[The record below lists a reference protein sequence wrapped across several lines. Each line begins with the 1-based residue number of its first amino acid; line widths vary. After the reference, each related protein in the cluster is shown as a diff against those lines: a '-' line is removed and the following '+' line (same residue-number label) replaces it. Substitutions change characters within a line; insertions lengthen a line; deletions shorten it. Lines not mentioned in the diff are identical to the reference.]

1 MTSTEDN
8 RPESGRKKYRAAVII
23 PAYNHV
29 DRLRRLLAALEK
41 QTETSDWC
49 VVVVDD
55 GSGAPLREAVPARP
69 GVIHLWQKHAGP
81 SVARNRGAMAVDAEI
96 LVFIDQ
102 DCLPRPDWLSEM
114 LKPFSDPQVLGSK
127 GVYRTSQTGGVA
139 RFVQVE
145 YEEKYGVLARKPL
158 MNFVDGYSAAFRKEA
173 FVACGGFDPN
183 FPFPS
188 VEDREMSL
196 RLSKGKP
203 VYAFCQN
210 AVVEHTHTDSFWGY
224 LRKKFKYGY
233 WGFQIMLR
241 SPSQFLA
248 DDHTP
253 NSQRFQVIMMGLL
266 APVLA
271 AALLGLPLV
280 LWLWLAAFACSMLPL
295 TIAAARKGLRVGL
308 AAPVLIF
315 IRAGALAAGLAAGA
329 LACRRGGSDV
339 VGVEGQK
346 ADSSVT
352 GKGAIKD

>member
-1 MTSTEDN
+1 MTSTEEE
-8 RPESGRKKYRAAVII
+8 RPESRRRKLRAAVII
-23 PAYNHV
+23 PAHNNV
-29 DRLRRLLAALEK
+29 DRLQRLLEALEK

-55 GSGAPLREAVPARP
+55 GSDTPLREVVPARP
-69 GVIHLWQKHAGP
+69 GVIHLWQKNSGP
-81 SVARNRGAMAVDAEI
+81 SVARNRGARAVDAEI

-102 DCLPRPDWLSEM
+102 DCVPRPDWLSEM
-114 LKPFSDPQVLGSK
+114 LRPFSDPKVLGAK
-127 GVYRTSQTGGVA
+127 GVYRTSQVSGVA
-139 RFVQVE
+139 KFVQVE

-173 FVACGGFDPN
+173 FLACGGFDPN

-196 RLSKGKP
+196 RLSRGKP
-203 VYAFCQN
+203 VYAFCRN
-210 AVVEHTHTDSFWGY
+210 AVVEHTHTDSFRGY

-241 SPSQFLA
+241 SPSQFMA

-266 APVLA
+266 LPALA
-271 AALLGLPLV
+271 AALLGWLSA
-280 LWLWLAAFACSMLPL
+280 LWVWLAAFGLSALPL
-295 TIAAARKGLRVGL
+295 TLAAARKGPRVGL

-329 LACRRGGSDV
+329 LHCRRGRAGLMAVRGEKTDN
-339 VGVEGQK
+339 
-346 ADSSVT
+346 SVT
-352 GKGAIKD
+352 GKGVLKD